1 MHVDQAVPGTAAG
14 DRERVGRRSGGG
26 SMQRRRGRRAL
37 LAASPA
43 LLVMIIFFA
52 VPVVDGLRLS
62 FSSWGGTG
70 PIAWVGLENYR
81 QTFAGGFSSTLWLT
95 LKYSVLCTAGTMII
109 AALMAAAVSFGAK
122 GSRIYRVIW
131 FLPGIAPIAAVSV
144 FWASAF
150 QPTSGVIDS
159 ITGAIGLGDT
169 HAWLSSP
176 TLAIY
181 PAIFVTIWASVGFA
195 FLVLL
200 GAMEQTP
207 VSLYEAARIDG
218 ASWPRIF
225 YSITLPL
232 IRPVIGVLGLLEAIW
247 SFNGFTTIWGMTQ
260 GGPGFATST
269 VPVLVYEEAF
279 RQSDFGLASSMAVI
293 GGAILVVLGVVV
305 LRISR
310 TRQGAPA

>member
-1 MHVDQAVPGTAAG
+1 M
-14 DRERVGRRSGGG
+14 S
-26 SMQRRRGRRAL
+26 
-37 LAASPA
+37 
-43 LLVMIIFFA
+43 
-52 VPVVDGLRLS
+52 
-62 FSSWGGTG
+62 
-70 PIAWVGLENYR
+70 WVGLSNYR
-81 QTFAGGFSSTLWLT
+81 QTFANGFSSTLWLT
-95 LKYSVLCTAGTMII
+95 VKYSVLATVGTMTA

-131 FLPGIAPIAAVSV
+131 FLPGIAPIAAMSV

-150 QPTSGVIDS
+150 QPTSGAIDVIL
-159 ITGAIGLGDT
+159 GAVGLGST
-169 HAWLSSP
+169 HAWLASP
-176 TLAIY
+176 SLAIY

-232 IRPVIGVLGLLEAIW
+232 IRPVVGVLGLLEAIW
-247 SFNGFTTIWGMTQ
+247 TFNGFTTIWGMTQ

-293 GGAILVVLGVVV
+293 GGAILVVLGIAV
-305 LRISR
+305 LRMSQ
-310 TRQGAPA
+310 TRQGALA